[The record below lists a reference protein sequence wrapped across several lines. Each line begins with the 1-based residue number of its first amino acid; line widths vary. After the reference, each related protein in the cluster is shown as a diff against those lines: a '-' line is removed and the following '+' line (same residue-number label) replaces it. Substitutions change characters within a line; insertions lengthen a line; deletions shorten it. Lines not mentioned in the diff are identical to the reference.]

1 MVSLNLAHIVIQMV
15 NFILLILILNVLL
28 YKPILGII
36 ERRNAKLSGS
46 QEEIKGLNQRVLDR
60 MADYEEKIKQA
71 KTAAMEQKNELLKQG
86 SDEAKNIIDAVRSDL
101 PQFLSQYQ
109 NRMDEE
115 IDQARRILGDH
126 SRKISLEIAE
136 KVLGRSL

>member
-1 MVSLNLAHIVIQMV
+1 MAHIVIQMV